1 MLTYHRNEAR
11 IIKMNWMALNKRF
24 IIFINLLY
32 SNPHFIVGKVEAKDD
47 QKKHAQTHVCHVQ
60 KEVTVIIVANAII

>member
-1 MLTYHRNEAR
+1 
-11 IIKMNWMALNKRF
+11 MALNKGF

-32 SNPHFIVGKVEAKDD
+32 PNPHFIVGKLEAKDD
-47 QKKHAQTHVCHVQ
+47 QEKYTQTHVRHVQ